1 MDTFTCKRGDFVAVI
16 HCFDKRIFERLIS
29 IISLTLSSMVVVPPP
44 DNLLRILLFL
54 ALHGS
59 WQGDGEHLEV
69 AFELVSDLLLSLLLT
84 IFVSTRPSLEKL

>member
-1 MDTFTCKRGDFVAVI
+1 M
-16 HCFDKRIFERLIS
+16 
-29 IISLTLSSMVVVPPP
+29 ISLTLSSMLVVPPP
-44 DNLLRILLFL
+44 DNLLHTLLLL

-69 AFELVSDLLLSLLLT
+69 AFELVADLHLSLLLT